1 MNPLPNPHEQ
11 RVGLISGQNRVV
23 DESNK
28 LYEGCL
34 TSCGLCSGFIS
45 NWICCICCESPY
57 KIVQEGNVGVVQK
70 FGKFAKLYAPGL
82 YYINPCTETMTFID
96 KRERIMDIRRQLCM
110 TKDNI
115 NVIVDAVVYYEI
127 EDSYKSLFSVYDL
140 PFSINEL
147 CRTGLRDVFGVVT
160 LQEAL
165 EDRDKLAAHLREH
178 MDEATLTWGVDVTR
192 CLIQEILFT
201 EDLQKSLSTAA
212 TAKRLAESKIIGAQ
226 ADVQSARLMRNA
238 ADILNTPAAMQVRY
252 LEAITN
258 VAKATNPKV
267 VFFPADYKQVGDVGV
282 EMAKPNM
289 YI

>member
-1 MNPLPNPHEQ
+1 MNNLRQADEHKASLLNHQEHI
-11 RVGLISGQNRVV
+11 R
-23 DESNK
+23 DESNQ
-28 LYEGCL
+28 LYESCL
-34 TSCGLCSGFIS
+34 TGVGLVSGFIS
-45 NWICCICCESPY
+45 NWMCCICCESPY
-57 KIVQEGNVGVVQK
+57 KIIQEGNVGVVQK

-82 YYINPCTETMTFID
+82 YYINPCTETMTFVD

-147 CRTGLRDVFGVVT
+147 CRTGLRDVFGMVT

-165 EDRDKLAAHLREH
+165 EDRDRLAHHLREH

-212 TAKRLAESKIIGAQ
+212 TAKRLAESKIISAQ
-226 ADVQSARLMRNA
+226 ADVHSAKLMRNA

-258 VAKATNPKV
+258 VAKTVNPKV
-267 VFFPADYKQVGDVGV
+267 VFFPSDYKTVGDMGGV
-282 EMAKPNM
+282 EMADNKLM
-289 YI
+289 

>member
-1 MNPLPNPHEQ
+1 MNNIRQADEHKASLLNHQEHI
-11 RVGLISGQNRVV
+11 R
-23 DESNK
+23 DESNH
-28 LYEGCL
+28 LYENCL
-34 TSCGLCSGFIS
+34 TGVGLVSGFIS
-45 NWICCICCESPY
+45 NWMCCICCESPY

-82 YYINPCTETMTFID
+82 YYINPCTETMTFVD

-115 NVIVDAVVYYEI
+115 NVIVDAVVYYEV

-147 CRTGLRDVFGVVT
+147 CRTGLRDVFGMVT
-160 LQEAL
+160 LQQAL
-165 EDRDKLAAHLREH
+165 EDRDRLAQHLREH

-226 ADVQSARLMRNA
+226 ADVHSAKLMRNA

-258 VAKATNPKV
+258 VAKTANPKV
-267 VFFPADYKQVGDVGV
+267 VFFPSDYQQVGDVGV
-282 EMAKPNM
+282 EMAENKLM
-289 YI
+289 

>member
-1 MNPLPNPHEQ
+1 MNNLRQADEHKASLLNHQEHI
-11 RVGLISGQNRVV
+11 R
-23 DESNK
+23 DESNQ
-28 LYEGCL
+28 LYESCL
-34 TSCGLCSGFIS
+34 TGVGLVSGFIS
-45 NWICCICCESPY
+45 NWMCCICCESPY
-57 KIVQEGNVGVVQK
+57 KIIQEGNVGVVQK

-82 YYINPCTETMTFID
+82 YYINPCTETMTFVD

-147 CRTGLRDVFGVVT
+147 CRTGLRDVFGMVT

-165 EDRDKLAAHLREH
+165 EDRDRLAHHLREH

-226 ADVQSARLMRNA
+226 ADVHSAKLMRNA

-258 VAKATNPKV
+258 VAKTVNPKV
-267 VFFPADYKQVGDVGV
+267 VFFPSDYKTVGDMGV
-282 EMAKPNM
+282 EMAGNKLM
-289 YI
+289 